1 MMNKIYS
8 SAIIMALVSLVA
20 CNKEGVQTVGETLSA
35 NAYISSGTK
44 TEYAT
49 CTDVNGKPI
58 VKVTWSDK
66 DSFKA
71 YYDVSKNPIIFSKAA
86 AGTSFSATDVPA
98 GVTASTTFTG
108 MYGSAATLNSEGKID
123 IDFSDQN
130 GELDNLAA
138 YDVMTATSE
147 LKEGALSFAFK
158 HNCAILRLKCVNHTA
173 NAANRVVL
181 DFAKAQVSEDFGN
194 AGFDSSSKYWIRLSI
209 NLETPA
215 EKGSSEYG
223 KGSVGY
229 RYVIVPAMNYL
240 ASMPEGLG
248 IGSSYDPFMTFYR
261 RIDFYTTKYIE
272 AGKVYDVLCECG
284 LEEEEGGGFWG
295 D

>member
-1 MMNKIYS
+1 MNKFYS

-44 TEYAT
+44 TVYAT
-49 CTDVNGKPI
+49 DTDEKGNPI
-58 VKVTWSDK
+58 VKVTWSDE

-71 YYDVSKNPIIFSKAA
+71 YYDGSKNPINFSKKA
-86 AGTSFSATDVPA
+86 AGSSFSATDVPA

-108 MYGSAATLNSEGKID
+108 LYGSAATLNSEGKID

-158 HNCAILRLKCVNHTA
+158 HNCAILRLKCVNYEPKSVRTLILSFT
-173 NAANRVVL
+173 NALLSDRFGNVGINGNRL
-181 DFAKAQVSEDFGN
+181 LITFAKAVP
-194 AGFDSSSKYWIRLSI
+194 AGGSKPGEEMI
-209 NLETPA
+209 EF
-215 EKGSSEYG
+215 
-223 KGSVGY
+223 
-229 RYVIVPAMNYL
+229 RYVMIPAMTYKKVGAKIPIGDDECLNNFVKDIDL
-240 ASMPEGLG
+240 DVQFSNGKLG
-248 IGSSYDPFMTFYR
+248 ID
-261 RIDFYTTKYIE
+261 IE
-272 AGKVYDVLCECG
+272 PGKVYDVLCECG
-284 LEEEEGGGFWG
+284 FETDEDGWIWA

>member
-108 MYGSAATLNSEGKID
+108 LYGSAATLNSEGKID

-229 RYVIVPAMNYL
+229 RYVIVPALNYL